1 MWVYCFDIIWH
12 ILLKLSVKLQALQIN
27 IYINIFIFINR
38 YLRNQF
44 LNVTFIYHRVR
55 LVFKLII
62 EMWEKRRQDFYV
74 QTLLYHSTQHCN
86 KHDSSMTSVSFYPLD
101 IIELLN
107 FEKLSYSW
115 TVKCYASAS
124 LYQYEPQNDKGIK
137 FWATWFSLLFMLSY
151 KNRHHKTTL
160 FKKLWGASM
169 SVGDMYCLQYSQD
182 AFDIKH
188 YVDICQVRRDKPC
201 KLHMFI
207 GIHCI
212 FNTWP
217 K

>member
-1 MWVYCFDIIWH
+1 MVPKWQSRHVVWVYCFDIIWH

-62 EMWEKRRQDFYV
+62 KRWEKRRQDFYV

-101 IIELLN
+101 IIELLIFENSRIHELFSATRVRLFTSMNPKMIKELN
-107 FEKLSYSW
+107 FEQRGFHYFSCCPIKIDII
-115 TVKCYASAS
+115 KQHS
-124 LYQYEPQNDKGIK
+124 L
-137 FWATWFSLLFMLSY
+137 
-151 KNRHHKTTL
+151 KNCEGLR
-160 FKKLWGASM
+160 
-169 SVGDMYCLQYSQD
+169 C
-182 AFDIKH
+182 
-188 YVDICQVRRDKPC
+188 R
-201 KLHMFI
+201 
-207 GIHCI
+207 
-212 FNTWP
+212 
-217 K
+217 